1 MNKKLE
7 RYRQLRDKKKARL
20 EKAQKDMDRLE
31 QMVQDEE
38 NTQIVAAVRRR
49 IGWWASTEHGC
60 IPGSTEPSSMSGAS

>member
-38 NTQIVAAVRRR
+38 NTQIVAAVRSRKKDHEEDDAR
-49 IGWWASTEHGC
+49 
-60 IPGSTEPSSMSGAS
+60 

>member
-38 NTQIVAAVRRR
+38 NTQIVAARAQLFAHA
-49 IGWWASTEHGC
+49 GGT
-60 IPGSTEPSSMSGAS
+60 GSLFEGASHDRGFCF